1 MRERAMA
8 VSSGLSSRRQARLQ
22 QDIQSI
28 TALCSANPV
37 LQVFTPPTSESLVVL
52 LNGPTHSRFMV
63 ATIIMRV
70 FSRAEYTFTFTE
82 DYPENTI
89 VVCSQEADN
98 VVVISKPLTIAVW
111 EICAENGVSLFSGSS
126 DRLWHD
132 GGGIVPGHEGGGMV
146 PGHEGGEM
154 GPGHEGGEMGPGHE
168 GGGTVE
174 MEEDAHPH
182 SEDTPLSL
190 GTQVSVTS
198 SECLDEEFYEDYD
211 CYDPDMTEENVVHP
225 LLERE
230 LDLVQAVYGQNALET
245 RIHGG
250 IDEMDIF
257 INIDLN
263 TFLDEH
269 MASAWGVNESQ
280 PLIILLHIL
289 SISKYLEGLEP
300 KVNVFQ
306 VKDDVAPTASAYDAS
321 TKRRKIGISS
331 QLEKILQAFVS
342 KQWRKISVSTVE
354 RAMSGETHSSKTPE
368 TRHMVD
374 PREDA
379 KLAKLVEM
387 GFRAEEAREALHQC
401 RGDVEAACELL
412 ATTPS
417 AASSSGGGSGF
428 LSSLVSFLPG
438 YMRQDSMGAQ
448 LEVTEHHDPE

>member
-146 PGHEGGEM
+146 PGHEGGGMVPGHEGGEMGPGHEGSEMGPGHEGGGMVPGHEGGGMVPGHEGGEM

-245 RIHGG
+245 RCVQYLFG
-250 IDEMDIF
+250 
-257 INIDLN
+257 
-263 TFLDEH
+263 
-269 MASAWGVNESQ
+269 
-280 PLIILLHIL
+280 
-289 SISKYLEGLEP
+289 SI
-300 KVNVFQ
+300 V
-306 VKDDVAPTASAYDAS
+306 TDAS
-321 TKRRKIGISS
+321 
-331 QLEKILQAFVS
+331 
-342 KQWRKISVSTVE
+342 
-354 RAMSGETHSSKTPE
+354 
-368 TRHMVD
+368 
-374 PREDA
+374 
-379 KLAKLVEM
+379 
-387 GFRAEEAREALHQC
+387 
-401 RGDVEAACELL
+401 
-412 ATTPS
+412 
-417 AASSSGGGSGF
+417 
-428 LSSLVSFLPG
+428 
-438 YMRQDSMGAQ
+438 
-448 LEVTEHHDPE
+448 